1 MPSLMTYLQGHLLA
15 IIAPILLFGIIAVLS
30 CTCWSCGMLACCAG
44 GNGKPRKCCG
54 KCCANPPKWTEGPME
69 WILMGVTL
77 FLGVV
82 VVGLA
87 IKGLAVNKVQND
99 AVVKLGG
106 SITLLEGW
114 MTTSQSAVQNMTVNF
129 DLVQKE
135 VTEMKPTFDK
145 WNVNTGQGLQLVEVY
160 DEAPIFGEKGEDRIF
175 GKFCEGNG
183 LGNGHLYTDPNDS
196 TNPLEKFTSYSHG
209 AIRTFL
215 QKRDGP
221 SADLGARTDEVFDVC
236 YVITKSRMIYT
247 DMAKGVVSAREQT
260 DKIETNIASLG
271 DSIDSMGGMTESLEP
286 INSTRNLALKSIWIL
301 LVSLMILELCIAFFR
316 QLAPQMTSH
325 CFARFLFGFVT
336 FFYLFVLF
344 ILFLVLTV
352 IVVVTVLF
360 GDICKSPDET
370 IVGLI
375 GGAMGGGDDD
385 ANTNGLVFTPAPT
398 AAPAATGGASAAS
411 NAVTDSLVA
420 TSSGGAGVDDGA
432 QLMSYFI
439 TCDTDE
445 TQNNTFNAI
454 ATEAFDY
461 FGVGVT
467 EFNNLYQPFANKT
480 EGFETRKNTSTSTA
494 TGMTKTF
501 FEAFEA
507 DATAMKSQMASLRV
521 PFYALVESITG
532 QKDGVTDVDVPKQGM
547 QDGLFKIVNCYQVNS
562 RYQAVIG
569 MMCG

>member
-1 MPSLMTYLQGHLLA
+1 MDLSAGYDYSCYESGAYVKRWSTDYELVMSNFLGEDADMMPSLMTYLQGHLLA

-145 WNVNTGQGLQLVEVY
+145 WNVNTGQGLQLIEVY

-175 GKFCEGNG
+175 GKFSEGNG

-196 TNPLEKFTSYSHG
+196 TNTLEKFTSYSHG

-215 QKRDGP
+215 QKRDISTPTPGP

-336 FFYLFVLF
+336 
-344 ILFLVLTV
+344 
-352 IVVVTVLF
+352 
-360 GDICKSPDET
+360 
-370 IVGLI
+370 
-375 GGAMGGGDDD
+375 
-385 ANTNGLVFTPAPT
+385 
-398 AAPAATGGASAAS
+398 
-411 NAVTDSLVA
+411 
-420 TSSGGAGVDDGA
+420 
-432 QLMSYFI
+432 
-439 TCDTDE
+439 
-445 TQNNTFNAI
+445 
-454 ATEAFDY
+454 
-461 FGVGVT
+461 
-467 EFNNLYQPFANKT
+467 
-480 EGFETRKNTSTSTA
+480 STSP
-494 TGMTKTF
+494 GVSK
-501 FEAFEA
+501 AFED

-547 QDGLFKIVNCYQVNS
+547 QDGLFKI
-562 RYQAVIG
+562 
-569 MMCG
+569 